1 MKNKYKRKKSL
12 PDSNN
17 SQQEMGGS
25 DTAEEQVGNGIT
37 TWNAEKTSQTDTT
50 TWEDEQQPEM
60 LNKAR
65 GSLTEKI
72 ITDWERGRETGREKE
87 KEGGGHKPERKRER
101 EEGWVRQKKRE
112 NADKHLLYT
121 KASESKKRA
130 WTCPKPENT
139 RSQFRLREIYLY

>member
-17 SQQEMGGS
+17 SQQETGGS
-25 DTAEEQVGNGIT
+25 DITAEEEVGNGIT
-37 TWNAEKTSQTDTT
+37 TWNAAKTRHHRQTQQHEKMSNLL
-50 TWEDEQQPEM
+50 EM

-121 KASESKKRA
+121 KA
-130 WTCPKPENT
+130 
-139 RSQFRLREIYLY
+139 